1 VYAATAPLTGESA
14 PISSLFVFMNNIEVE
29 VRSFITK
36 KQHEKLLDFFKQQ
49 AKLIKEDHQETF
61 YFDCQQDLRIQKNN
75 FFSKIWMKKGKI
87 HDNHRE
93 EIEIKFNRDE
103 FEKLEE
109 LFLSLGL
116 KVQIKWFR
124 KRFEFRW
131 EDITVCLDFT
141 KGYGYIIE
149 LERMASAA
157 NKEKEYENLKQKLES
172 LNIEI
177 TPKEEFDKKFLYYKK
192 NWKSLIKD

>member
-1 VYAATAPLTGESA
+1 
-14 PISSLFVFMNNIEVE
+14 MNNIEVE